1 MIKDFGTY
9 VNEGLLDRNA
19 SDFVIAKDK
28 NGNVSQV
35 TEVHGEKQLLK
46 LLNDRLGKSSDLD
59 LGDVIVC
66 DIENHRQEYI
76 TKEVYNLENYQ
87 KPTSIVFPKFE
98 NCDTQ
103 FMMALSSSN
112 TRLERIVL
120 NPTVYVVDGM
130 FKWDKSLK
138 EIVFA
143 EGDYG
148 FLTIGYSAFQGC
160 TALESVELPE
170 GVIVIRGNAFYGCP
184 NLKHAKIPDSINIVG
199 SAAFGHCNENLEFD
213 ISNEALLKIFRT
225 LVIDFE

>member
-19 SDFVIAKDK
+19 SDFVITKDK

-35 TEVHGEKQLLK
+35 TEVRGEKQLLN
-46 LLNDRLGKSSDLD
+46 LLNERLGKSSDLD

-66 DIENHRQEYI
+66 DIDNHRQEYI

-98 NCDTQ
+98 NYDTR
-103 FMMALSSSN
+103 FMTALSSSN

-120 NPTVYVVDGM
+120 NPTVYISDEM
-130 FKWDKSLK
+130 FKYDKNLK

-143 EGDYG
+143 EGDYI
-148 FLTIGYSAFQGC
+148 FHTIGHSAFQGC
-160 TALESVELPE
+160 TSLESVEIPE
-170 GVIVIRGNAFYGCP
+170 GVTIIRGYAFYGCP
-184 NLKHAKIPDSINIVG
+184 KLKHAKIPDSINIVG
-199 SAAFGHCNENLEFD
+199 DSAFGHCDKNLEFD
-213 ISNEALLKIFRT
+213 ISNEALLKIFKT
-225 LVIDFE
+225 HVIDFE

>member
-35 TEVHGEKQLLK
+35 TEVRGEKQLLK
-46 LLNDRLGKSSDLD
+46 LLSERLGKSSDLD
-59 LGDVIVC
+59 LSDVIVC
-66 DIENHRQEYI
+66 DIENHRQEYVL
-76 TKEVYNLENYQ
+76 KEVYSMENYQ

-98 NCDTQ
+98 NCDTR
-103 FMMALSSSN
+103 FMTALSSSN

-120 NPTVYVVDGM
+120 NPTVYVVDEM
-130 FKWDKSLK
+130 FRWDKSLK

-143 EGDYG
+143 EGDYD

-160 TALESVELPE
+160 TALENVELPE
-170 GVIVIRGNAFYGCP
+170 GVTVIRGNAFYGCP

-199 SAAFGHCNENLEFD
+199 DAAFGHCDKNLEFD
-213 ISNEALLKIFRT
+213 ISNEALLKIFKT
-225 LVIDFE
+225 HVIDFE

>member
-19 SDFVIAKDK
+19 SDFVIMKDK
-28 NGNVSQV
+28 NGGVSQV
-35 TEVHGEKQLLK
+35 TETHGEKQLLE
-46 LLNDRLGKSSDLD
+46 LLNERLEKSSDLD

-66 DIENHRQEYI
+66 DIDDHRQEYVL
-76 TKEVYNLENYQ
+76 KELYSLKNFQ

-103 FMMALSSSN
+103 FMCALSQSN

-120 NPTVYVVDGM
+120 NPTVYISDEM
-130 FKWDKSLK
+130 FRWDKSLK

-143 EGDYG
+143 EGDYT
-148 FLTIGYSAFQGC
+148 FHTIGQSAFQGC
-160 TALESVELPE
+160 TSLERVEIPE
-170 GVIVIRGNAFYGCP
+170 GVTIIRGYAFYGCP

-199 SAAFGHCNENLEFD
+199 DAAFGHCDKNLEFD
-213 ISNEALLKIFRT
+213 ISNEALLKIFKT
-225 LVIDFE
+225 HVIDFE